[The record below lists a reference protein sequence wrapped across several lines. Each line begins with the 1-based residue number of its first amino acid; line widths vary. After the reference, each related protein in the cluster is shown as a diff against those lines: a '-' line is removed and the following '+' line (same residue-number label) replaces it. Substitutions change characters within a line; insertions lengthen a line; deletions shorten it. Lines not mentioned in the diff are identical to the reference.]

1 MMCSPYLT
9 GSLAV
14 MLVIVSFNYW
24 SVSTENSDLAKRI
37 QELQQQLKTGTNHI
51 ESLESE
57 IKDIRSKNEQ
67 LKQLK
72 SNEKSLKEEA
82 ENKFKKVAEKKTQLE
97 TEVREMK
104 SLHEDAEV
112 AERRLTEEK
121 EMQVKVL
128 DNLREELESVKMN
141 VTTCQAELASE
152 RAEKLLVPP
161 LGADRVPP
169 RHLDNPLGPGQLPDL
184 NPDAVS
190 VIKKETH
197 GKCVWLWLCVWCGV
211 VWYGLCGV
219 MWCGVIWLGSGMLS
233 SVLSCPSSQ

>member
-1 MMCSPYLT
+1 MMMCSPYLT

-141 VTTCQAELASE
+141 VTTCQA
-152 RAEKLLVPP
+152 
-161 LGADRVPP
+161 
-169 RHLDNPLGPGQLPDL
+169 
-184 NPDAVS
+184 
-190 VIKKETH
+190 
-197 GKCVWLWLCVWCGV
+197 
-211 VWYGLCGV
+211 
-219 MWCGVIWLGSGMLS
+219 
-233 SVLSCPSSQ
+233 